1 MRLTALL
8 LAACLVA
15 SLSVACTQTP
25 AKGRDLN
32 AETIEQMGFW
42 GGSPGM

>member
-1 MRLTALL
+1 MRSAIL
-8 LAACLVA
+8 LAAVCVIA
-15 SLSVACTQTP
+15 SLSTGCAQPT

-42 GGSPGM
+42 GGSPGL